1 MFHAIGTA
9 DQRMLA
15 TEKERK
21 TNQQTQHVGPEILR
35 SWWAKTL

>member
-1 MFHAIGTA
+1 MIHEIGTA

-21 TNQQTQHVGPEILR
+21 TNQQTQYVRAEILQ
-35 SWWAKTL
+35 SWRAKTL